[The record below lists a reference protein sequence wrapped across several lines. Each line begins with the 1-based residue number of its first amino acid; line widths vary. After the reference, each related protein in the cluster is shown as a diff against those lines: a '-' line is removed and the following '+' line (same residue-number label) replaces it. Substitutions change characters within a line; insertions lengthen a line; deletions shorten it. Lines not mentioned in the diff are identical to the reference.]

1 MPAYRGT
8 AIADLLAFH
17 NLGAAFRTQSRPE
30 LLIGM
35 CMDYRMWLRIP
46 PAFAYVIRVAGANM
60 HGLEFQ
66 ISLALAG
73 GGVNALCLVGHDE
86 CATVGLAGRRRAFTL
101 GLAEHGGWSIPA
113 AQNHFSAHAWILEVH
128 DEISFLRSEAIRL
141 SQLYPRILV
150 APLFYTVEDRVLY
163 QVEVGD

>member
-30 LLIGM
+30 LVIGM

-46 PAFAYVIRVAGANM
+46 PAFAYVIRVAGANLR
-60 HGLEFQ
+60 GLEFQ

-73 GGVNALCLVGHDE
+73 GGVNALCLVGHDK
-86 CATVGLAGRRRAFTL
+86 CAAVGLAGRRREFAL
-101 GLAEHGGWSIPA
+101 GLAEHGGWSIRA
-113 AQNHFSAHAWILEVH
+113 AQNHFSAHAWLLEVH
-128 DEISFLRSEAIRL
+128 DEVSFLRSEAIRL

-150 APLFYTVEDRVLY
+150 APLFYTVEDHVLY
-163 QVEVGD
+163 QVEVGA